1 MKVHT
6 DAEEVFSPIKI
17 LITLENVNDL
27 ACWVDLVS
35 RPYEIAAM
43 DHAYATKVDMEAFVD
58 NLAPM
63 STFEKLHSRMKSHKG
78 TSK

>member
-17 LITLENVNDL
+17 LITLENMNDL

-35 RPYEIAAM
+35 RSYEIASM
-43 DHAYATKVDMEAFVD
+43 DTTYATKVDMEKFVD
-58 NLAPM
+58 NLAPPI
-63 STFEKLHSRMKSHKG
+63 TFDKLHSRMKAHKG